1 MFRLA
6 LQRYMLASYG
16 WNHVNRALPGPVA
29 GCVATAEISLLACDN
44 TPGRTTSVR
53 EICFWSPDNNLNKIQ
68 CNPLDYFESTILVEI
83 AKRSSTFSDVC
94 CGRAQFHRVC
104 MKVAQKFVI
113 NFLLIYSKVVL
124 SLKCFRFSTFYPF
137 RKKFTSSRTFSFN

>member
-16 WNHVNRALPGPVA
+16 WNHANRALPGPA
-29 GCVATAEISLLACDN
+29 ADWVATAEISLAACDN
-44 TPGRTTSVR
+44 TPERTTSVR

-68 CNPLDYFESTILVEI
+68 RNPLDYFGSTILVEI
-83 AKRSSTFSDVC
+83 AKGSSTFSDVC

-104 MKVAQKFVI
+104 MKVAHKFVI
-113 NFLLIYSKVVL
+113 FFWYI
-124 SLKCFRFSTFYPF
+124 LK
-137 RKKFTSSRTFSFN
+137 